1 VGLVHDLTTK
11 LKVLQNYEA
20 VLEP

>member
-1 VGLVHDLTTK
+1 MSLVHDLTTK
-11 LKVLQNYEA
+11 LKVLRNHKT